1 MDILI
6 ADDEPYI
13 LRSLSFVL
21 KKEGYS
27 CETARDGEEAI
38 EKAKRLQPKVL
49 FLDIMM
55 PKKTGFEVCRILKAD
70 PTYRATRIIMLTAKG
85 QQHDIEEA
93 KSSGADDYVTKPFSP
108 RKVLEKL
115 ASLINAKT

>member
-13 LRSLSFVL
+13 LRSLTFVL

-27 CETARDGEEAI
+27 CEIARNGEEAT
-38 EKAKRLQPKVL
+38 EKTKRLQPKIL

-55 PKKTGFEVCRILKAD
+55 PKKTGFEVCRTLKAD
-70 PTYRATRIIMLTAKG
+70 PAYRSTKIIMLTAKG
-85 QQHDIEEA
+85 QQHDIDEA
-93 KSSGADDYVTKPFSP
+93 KSSGADDYITKPFSP
-108 RKVLEKL
+108 KKVLEKL
-115 ASLINAKT
+115 ASLIGPLK